1 MTVARKTYRTTGK
14 KKKSIF
20 LRIALVVFAI
30 YAIVMLIQVQL
41 EISARE
47 QTLADKYQLADQLDK
62 ENNAMKEQMENPDK
76 LQEEQAYK
84 DGYAYGGQE
93 VYVETPK

>member
-1 MTVARKTYRTTGK
+1 MTVARKPYRTTGR

-47 QTLADKYQLADQLDK
+47 QTLADKQQLAAQLGA
-62 ENNAMKEQMENPDK
+62 ENSDMESQMENPDK

-84 DGYAYGGQE
+84 DGYTYGGQE

>member
-1 MTVARKTYRTTGK
+1 MAQKTYRATGK

-30 YAIVMLIQVQL
+30 YAIVMLIQMQL

-47 QTLADKYQLADQLDK
+47 QILADKQQLAAQLGA
-62 ENNAMKEQMENPDK
+62 ENANMEDQMENPDK

-84 DGYAYGGQE
+84 DGYTYGGQE
-93 VYVETPK
+93 VFVETPK